1 MVFAPKDPNV
11 VVDPFTTRE
20 VPRASSLHKPGDAKV
35 ITYSRRRNKAVS
47 AKRLES
53 DDAAGL
59 AGALETLAV
68 GTPTRVTEPEP
79 ETSTAET
86 RWPREPRDGDYEGP
100 FQDSD
105 SDCGGPGSGLKNQQR
120 QRMDKNRGARLQR
133 AAANAKDDAA
143 AVRAGLSRQADFF
156 AQLDCVS
163 LPSESEDNSHDSP
176 LVVVRKSKTTTTKGN
191 DVDRVT
197 VQAADKKTQAHAPR
211 PTTPNTKLALTTEW
225 LRAIPESFSPGA
237 DGDQSVEIEEEFVV
251 SDEEEADFV
260 EVGDNDLVEV
270 VDNEGVDRD
279 VEGEVVDTASERNAD
294 RGLEGNALGVS
305 DGAASSLAPV
315 AAAAAAAALAAL
327 GARSAV
333 ASLGAALGA
342 TSLQDTAAADT
353 HASEFVSDY
362 AAENLSF
369 AKFLGECGQTA
380 TEVLCMSDALASYAG
395 AWKIGEGTYG
405 EAFKFGNTVL
415 KIVPIAGDALVNG
428 EPQMG
433 CAQIAGEAAVARR
446 LTSLRPTHSASHSS
460 RKNVTSGFIDTK
472 NVFVCVGPYARD
484 LLDEWVAYDE
494 TKTSENENPGKF
506 PRDQLYA
513 VFASSDGGVDLER
526 ATIQNHAEATSILLQ
541 VTIALA
547 VAEEAC
553 RFEHRDLHW
562 GNVLLKPCGVDETK
576 HATLNGVQL
585 VYPTRGVD
593 VNVIDFT
600 LSRLDLGGGGD
611 GVVGKG
617 NDDVDTSK
625 SSQTSQNLAYCDL
638 GADPELFNGPEGHCQ
653 SETYR
658 LMANAVAGDW
668 SAHVPKTNALWLR
681 YLADCLSSDKKY
693 PCTHVELAEL
703 KAFKKRAAGY
713 ASAQEALWDGLFV
726 GVFKTN
732 YGG

>member
-86 RWPREPRDGDYEGP
+86 RGPREPRDGDYEGP

-163 LPSESEDNSHDSP
+163 LPSESEDNAQSP
-176 LVVVRKSKTTTTKGN
+176 LVVVRKTKTTTSVN
-191 DVDRVT
+191 VDRVT
-197 VQAADKKTQAHAPR
+197 VQAAGKKSHHAPR

-251 SDEEEADFV
+251 SDEEEAYLV
-260 EVGDNDLVEV
+260 EVVDKDLVEV
-270 VDNEGVDRD
+270 VEKKVVDRD

-315 AAAAAAAALAAL
+315 DDAAAAAA
-327 GARSAV
+327 
-333 ASLGAALGA
+333 AALGA

-353 HASEFVSDY
+353 HASEFVSNY

-405 EAFKFGNTVL
+405 EAFKFGNMVL
-415 KIVPIAGDALVNG
+415 KIVPIAGDTLVNG

-446 LTSLRPTHSASHSS
+446 LTSLRPTGSASHSS

-617 NDDVDTSK
+617 DDDVDTSK

>member
-251 SDEEEADFV
+251 SDEEEADLV
-260 EVGDNDLVEV
+260 EVVDKDLVEV
-270 VDNEGVDRD
+270 VEKKVVDRD

-315 AAAAAAAALAAL
+315 DDAAAAAA
-327 GARSAV
+327 
-333 ASLGAALGA
+333 AALGA

-617 NDDVDTSK
+617 DDDVDTSK

>member
-251 SDEEEADFV
+251 SDEEEA
-260 EVGDNDLVEV
+260 DLVEV

>member
-251 SDEEEADFV
+251 SDEEEADLV
-260 EVGDNDLVEV
+260 EVVDKDLVEV
-270 VDNEGVDRD
+270 VEKKVVDRD

-294 RGLEGNALGVS
+294 RDLEGNALGVS

-315 AAAAAAAALAAL
+315 DDAAAAAA
-327 GARSAV
+327 
-333 ASLGAALGA
+333 AALGA

-617 NDDVDTSK
+617 DDDVDTSK

>member
-1 MVFAPKDPNV
+1 
-11 VVDPFTTRE
+11 
-20 VPRASSLHKPGDAKV
+20 
-35 ITYSRRRNKAVS
+35 
-47 AKRLES
+47 
-53 DDAAGL
+53 
-59 AGALETLAV
+59 
-68 GTPTRVTEPEP
+68 
-79 ETSTAET
+79 
-86 RWPREPRDGDYEGP
+86 
-100 FQDSD
+100 
-105 SDCGGPGSGLKNQQR
+105 
-120 QRMDKNRGARLQR
+120 
-133 AAANAKDDAA
+133 
-143 AVRAGLSRQADFF
+143 
-156 AQLDCVS
+156 
-163 LPSESEDNSHDSP
+163 
-176 LVVVRKSKTTTTKGN
+176 
-191 DVDRVT
+191 
-197 VQAADKKTQAHAPR
+197 
-211 PTTPNTKLALTTEW
+211 
-225 LRAIPESFSPGA
+225 
-237 DGDQSVEIEEEFVV
+237 
-251 SDEEEADFV
+251 
-260 EVGDNDLVEV
+260 
-270 VDNEGVDRD
+270 
-279 VEGEVVDTASERNAD
+279 
-294 RGLEGNALGVS
+294 
-305 DGAASSLAPV
+305 LAPV

-353 HASEFVSDY
+353 HASEFVSNY

-617 NDDVDTSK
+617 DDDVDTSK